1 MGEYARIQMAEDAR
15 RMFGG
20 EWEPE
25 DFEDEPRTSTKP
37 RCPKCGKYF
46 RVHLAVR
53 DHMRDKHK
61 TTEAAHGISA
71 AAIGAAK

>member
-20 EWEPE
+20 DWEPE
-25 DFEDEPRTSTKP
+25 DFEDEPTRKP
-37 RCPKCGKYF
+37 PSCPKCGKKF

-53 DHMRDKHK
+53 DHLRDKHGVRA
-61 TTEAAHGISA
+61 EPAVSA
-71 AAIGAAK
+71 A

>member
-25 DFEDEPRTSTKP
+25 DFEDGPRTMSKRP
-37 RCPKCGKYF
+37 SCPKCGKLF
-46 RVHLAVR
+46 RVHLAVK

-61 TTEAAHGISA
+61 APAVEGE
-71 AAIGAAK
+71 K

>member
-25 DFEDEPRTSTKP
+25 DFEDEPRTTSKKP
-37 RCPKCGKYF
+37 TCPKCGKHF

-53 DHMRDKHK
+53 DHMRDKHQ
-61 TTEAAHGISA
+61 GSA
-71 AAIGAAK
+71 GAQEGPKP

>member
-20 EWEPE
+20 DWEPE
-25 DFEDEPRTSTKP
+25 DFEPEPVKAKRP
-37 RCPKCGKYF
+37 VCPKCGKKF

-53 DHMRDKHK
+53 DHMRDKH
-61 TTEAAHGISA
+61 AAPA
-71 AAIGAAK
+71 PAPAKEQP

>member
-20 EWEPE
+20 EWGPEYFENEPVKAKL
-25 DFEDEPRTSTKP
+25 PACP
-37 RCPKCGKYF
+37 RCGKKF

-61 TTEAAHGISA
+61 EPADAA
-71 AAIGAAK
+71 